1 MENETLENSVVKD
14 LIKKIDEK
22 AEQFTAQIENLKEE
36 FESKVK
42 YDKHKDDIIDSLHEQ
57 LQDYKNDII
66 GKMIKPLL
74 TDIIYTIDN
83 NNKTCEALKEK
94 DAAEFTKEKVLKV
107 VSGLSED
114 LEDMLYRQGVEE
126 FTFDFPEFDPKRQKI
141 VKTVETEDKD
151 KDRTVARSIKKG
163 YLLEGKVIRH
173 ELVEVYVYNSCL
185 VNKEEEHE

>member
-114 LEDMLYRQGVEE
+114 LEDMLYRQGVED

>member
-1 MENETLENSVVKD
+1 MENETLENSVLKD

-42 YDKHKDDIIDSLHEQ
+42 YDKHKDDIIDSLHEE

-114 LEDMLYRQGVEE
+114 LEDMLYRQGVED
-126 FTFDFPEFDPKRQKI
+126 FTFDFSEFDPKRQKI

-163 YLLEGKVIRH
+163 YLWEGKVIRH

-185 VNKEEEHE
+185 VNKEEDNE